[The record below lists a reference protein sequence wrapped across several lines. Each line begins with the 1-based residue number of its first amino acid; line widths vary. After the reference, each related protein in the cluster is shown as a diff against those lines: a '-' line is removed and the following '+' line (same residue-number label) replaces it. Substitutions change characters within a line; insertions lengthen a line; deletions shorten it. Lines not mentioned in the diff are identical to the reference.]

1 MEPRSELG
9 LREDEAGGAQVQA
22 EPTAFSQR
30 LAPGEIKT
38 AGRVPEGSDW
48 GTSVPGGSH
57 RAGGQPAQSLGSP
70 PCPAPPDP
78 LTPAP
83 EGYDAVEP
91 PET

>member
-48 GTSVPGGSH
+48 GTSVP
-57 RAGGQPAQSLGSP
+57 
-70 PCPAPPDP
+70 
-78 LTPAP
+78 
-83 EGYDAVEP
+83 
-91 PET
+91 